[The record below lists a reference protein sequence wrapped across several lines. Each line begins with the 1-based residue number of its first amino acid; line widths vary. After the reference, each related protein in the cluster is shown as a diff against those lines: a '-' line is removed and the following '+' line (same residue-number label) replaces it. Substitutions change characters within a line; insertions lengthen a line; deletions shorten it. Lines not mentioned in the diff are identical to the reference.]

1 MQPSLQQCDVII
13 IGGASAGLSAAL
25 YASRQ
30 GLDTLLITKDIGGQ
44 ALLTN
49 DIENYP
55 AFDHIGGYE
64 LMTKFEA
71 QARSFGTKF
80 TCEEVTSIVGY
91 SEEEENNK
99 PTKNYFKI
107 KTSGNNEY

>member
-1 MQPSLQQCDVII
+1 MPPSLEQWDVII

-30 GLDTLLITKDIGGQ
+30 GLNTLLITKDIGGL

-80 TCEEVTSIVGY
+80 AYEVTSIIEDRQ
-91 SEEEENNK
+91 EEGEKNNK
-99 PTKNYFKI
+99 ARKDFKI
-107 KTSGNNEY
+107 MTS